1 MGRRQFLTT
10 GAIFSA
16 YLSMWPGSLFAG
28 WSEKNFQHCTI
39 EQAFMNT
46 LGTREPFRS
55 DKITIVAPPVAADGS
70 MVPVQLIS
78 SLKGEEI
85 YLFVEKNIT
94 PLVFKCNLK
103 GNAIPW
109 FSLNI
114 KMKESS
120 VLYAV
125 VREGEKYFMSSVY
138 VEVLVQAC

>member
-1 MGRRQFLTT
+1 
-10 GAIFSA
+10 
-16 YLSMWPGSLFAG
+16 
-28 WSEKNFQHCTI
+28 
-39 EQAFMNT
+39 MNT